1 MTFKT
6 DNSTTTTSASSK
18 NSNDAGFSKYTY
30 ETNTNTNNNQNNQNS
45 NDIQESINR
54 SLDQTKDNINRSIDE
69 SRNQIPRYNNI
80 VNSYQEQSLQTAK
93 EISEE
98 YIESQKAV
106 INSLQSAWRPYSESF
121 NGLFASFASPDSMTK
136 AYTKF
141 VSSFADNAV
150 SAIRLTNNIIFS
162 NLDSMKSTL
171 QQARDNAK
179 QLSNLNVNAAR
190 TFENNSRQI
199 ASAVSEANSSNN
211 QSNQSSQDNNNNSDS
226 SGNKTTYS
234 TTTTASTKKQ

>member
-1 MTFKT
+1 MTSKS
-6 DNSTTTTSASSK
+6 DNTTTATGKNNSS
-18 NSNDAGFSKYTY
+18 SNANFSKYSY
-30 ETNTNTNNNQNNQNS
+30 ETNTNANANNNNQNY
-45 NDIQESINR
+45 NDFNESINR

-69 SRNQIPRYNNI
+69 SRNQIPLYNNI

-121 NGLFASFASPDSMTK
+121 NGLITNFTSPNSMTQ

-162 NLDSMKSTL
+162 NLDSWKSTL
-171 QQARDNAK
+171 QQAKDNAK
-179 QLSNLNVNAAR
+179 HLSNLNVNAAR

-199 ASAVSEANSSNN
+199 ASAVSEATTNSG
-211 QSNQSSQDNNNNSDS
+211 NNNNDDS
-226 SGNKTTYS
+226 S
-234 TTTTASTKKQ
+234 